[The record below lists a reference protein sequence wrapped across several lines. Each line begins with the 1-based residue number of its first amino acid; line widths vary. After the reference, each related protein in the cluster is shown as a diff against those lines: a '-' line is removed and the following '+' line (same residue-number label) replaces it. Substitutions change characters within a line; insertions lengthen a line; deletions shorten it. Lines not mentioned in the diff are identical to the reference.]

1 MSRPQS
7 VAMIDAEVALSNLPA
22 IDGAK
27 HDSSSRPA
35 SGSNSNGSSLIERFL
50 EDQRQLTAV
59 ERFARVHDAG
69 APVQARRYSTLM
81 PTSPPQSGEQYAFE
95 VDLDACSGCK
105 SCVTACHTLNGLD
118 DNEAW
123 RDVGML
129 HGGPVD
135 LPVIQHV
142 TAACHHCLDP
152 ACMNVCPVKAYEKDA
167 ATGIVRHLDD
177 QCIGCQYCMLAC
189 PYDVPKYN
197 HRLGIV
203 RKCDM
208 CAGRLAAG
216 EAPACVEAC
225 PNEAIRITVVRQQ
238 EVIENCETSQFLP
251 GAPDPAVTLPT
262 THYKTRRVYPRN
274 MLPADYYSVRPEH
287 AHWPLVVMLVLTQL
301 SVGAFL
307 VGLALQSLAR
317 PEVLAD
323 ITHVN
328 AISALV
334 FGLLA
339 MGAAVFHL
347 GRPLYAFRAIIGLGT
362 SWLSREIVAF
372 GAFAALAAAYAVILW
387 NAPRFASLERV
398 VGTGVVIC
406 GLFGVACS
414 IMIYQCTNR
423 SFWSGSSTSLKF
435 LLTMIML
442 GLGSAL
448 VASLVAAFGLE
459 SLTARQVM
467 TEYGG
472 TLAQWLVAATGV
484 KLLFESL
491 FLRHGRAKQNT
502 PSKRSAMLMTGE
514 LRRVTGARF
523 GCGLLGGMLLPGLLW
538 MDSVS
543 AAASFTGVGIASLAI
558 IAFSLCVTGELL
570 ERYLF
575 FTAVVPPRMPGR
587 LRT

>member
-1 MSRPQS
+1 MIATTSTLSTGQS
-7 VAMIDAEVALSNLPA
+7 LIDALLA
-22 IDGAK
+22 
-27 HDSSSRPA
+27 
-35 SGSNSNGSSLIERFL
+35 
-50 EDQRQLTAV
+50 DQQRTTAV
-59 ERFARVHDAG
+59 EKFAQRHDLG
-69 APVQARRYSTLM
+69 RLPLQARHYRDLIPLET
-81 PTSPPQSGEQYAFE
+81 PRPGEQYAFE

-105 SCVTACHTLNGLD
+105 SCVAACHSLNGLEP
-118 DNEAW
+118 NETW
-123 RDVGML
+123 RSVGML
-129 HGGPVD
+129 HGGTAE

-152 ACMNVCPVKAYEKDA
+152 ACMNVCPVKAYEKDG

-197 HRLGIV
+197 RRLGIV

-208 CAGRLAAG
+208 CAGRLAVG
-216 EAPACVEAC
+216 EAPACVQAC

-251 GAPDPAVTLPT
+251 GAPDPGATLPT

-307 VGLALQSLAR
+307 VGLVLQSLAR
-317 PEVLAD
+317 PDVLAD

-347 GRPLYAFRAIIGLGT
+347 GRPLCAFRAVIGLWT

-372 GAFAALAAAYAVILW
+372 GGFAAMAAAYAAILW
-387 NAPRFASLERV
+387 YAPRFASLERP
-398 VGTGVVIC
+398 VGIAVVIF

-423 SFWSGSSTSLKF
+423 TFWNGSSTSLKF
-435 LLTMIML
+435 VLTMVIL

-448 VASLVAAFGLE
+448 LASLVACAGSE

-467 TEYGG
+467 AEYGG
-472 TLAQWLVAATGV
+472 TLAEWLLAVAGG
-484 KLLFESL
+484 KLLFEAA
-491 FLRHGRAKQNT
+491 FLRHARDKQNT
-502 PSKRSAMLMTGE
+502 PSKRSALLMTGQ
-514 LRRVTGARF
+514 LSRVTAARF
-523 GCGLLGGMLLPGLLW
+523 GCGLVGGVLLPALLW
-538 MDSVS
+538 VDSVS
-543 AAASFTGVGIASLAI
+543 VAAGFSAVGIALVAVV
-558 IAFSLCVTGELL
+558 AFALCVAGELL
-570 ERYLF
+570 ERFLF